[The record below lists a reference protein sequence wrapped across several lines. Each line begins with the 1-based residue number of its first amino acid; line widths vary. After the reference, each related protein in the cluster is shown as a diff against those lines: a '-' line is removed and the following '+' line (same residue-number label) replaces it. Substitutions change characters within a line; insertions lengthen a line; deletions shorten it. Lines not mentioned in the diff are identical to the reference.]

1 LRAEINNEG
10 GGQITSIQW
19 EQLEPEAENLDML
32 VFTVSSDGEKDDKSQ
47 AIRLKMTALNYIAA
61 T

>member
-10 GGQITSIQW
+10 GGEILTIQW
-19 EQLEPEAENLDML
+19 EQLEPEAENLEML
-32 VFTVSSDGEKDDKSQ
+32 VFTISSDGEIDDKSQ
-47 AIRLKMTALNYIAA
+47 TIRIKMTALNYIAA